1 MDQVLRIKI
10 AGRGECDATRRNLY
24 SLPQHLIRLLPDLT
38 AAASQKCQAD
48 TTLEDQKLVSRAAN
62 SINLLLGN
70 VALHDLNQQI
80 RLISV
85 TGGQAQLVQ
94 HRCDERLSLDIRLNT
109 CVIGDKDRLRIVL
122 VAVLP
127 HPNGLSGVSR
137 ILLTDHFD
145 LSMHWHELQA
155 KLFHVHR
162 CDCGARRLFDRT
174 RLLGCRGDVLQ
185 H

>member
-1 MDQVLRIKI
+1 MDQVLRIQI
-10 AGRGECDATRRNLY
+10 AGRGEGDATRRNLY
-24 SLPQHLIRLLPDLT
+24 SLPQHLIRLLLDLT
-38 AAASQKCQAD
+38 AAASQKRQAD
-48 TTLEDQKLVSRAAN
+48 TTLEDQKLVSRATN
-62 SINLLLGN
+62 CVNLLLGN

-94 HRCDERLSLDIRLNT
+94 HRCHEFLILDIRLNT

-122 VAVLP
+122 VVVLP
-127 HPNGLSGVSR
+127 HPDGLSGVSR

-162 CDCGARRLFDRT
+162 RNCHGRSLVERT
-174 RLLGCRGDVLQ
+174 
-185 H
+185 